1 MASSRLVAV
10 FARYPEPG
18 RVKTRLAAAIGDDRA
33 AALYAAFVEDLASR
47 LIDKRWTTR
56 WWVAPPDLGFA
67 QRFAID
73 PTACREQSGA
83 DLGERMYAAFA
94 SAHREGCERCVLV
107 GSDMPHLASETVA
120 LAFERLADADVVL
133 GPAEDGGYYLIAM
146 RKPEDVFE
154 GVAWSTRDVLAQTVE
169 RARARGLRVSL
180 LAPGFDVDDLE
191 DLERLR
197 AYLRGT
203 GAAGA
208 LSRTAAALEGLA
220 R

>member
-1 MASSRLVAV
+1 MH
-10 FARYPEPG
+10 
-18 RVKTRLAAAIGDDRA
+18 
-33 AALYAAFVEDLASR
+33 
-47 LIDKRWTTR
+47 
-56 WWVAPPDLGFA
+56 
-67 QRFAID
+67 
-73 PTACREQSGA
+73 
-83 DLGERMYAAFA
+83 AAFA

-107 GSDMPHLASETVA
+107 GSDMPHLAGDTVA
-120 LAFERLADADVVL
+120 EAFERLADADLVL

-169 RARARGLRVSL
+169 RARSLGLRVSL
-180 LAPGFDVDDLE
+180 LAPGFDVDDVE

-208 LSRTAAALEGLA
+208 LPRTAAALEGLA